1 MVKMTV
7 GVDGMMCAMCEAH
20 VSRAVKDKFE
30 VKSATADKGKKT
42 CTVVSEQPIPEKELR
57 AAIDATGY
65 KTLSYKCEPF
75 EKKGFLSRFFG

>member
-65 KTLSYKCEPF
+65 TLVSVSAEPYK
-75 EKKGFLSRFFG
+75 KHGLFGK